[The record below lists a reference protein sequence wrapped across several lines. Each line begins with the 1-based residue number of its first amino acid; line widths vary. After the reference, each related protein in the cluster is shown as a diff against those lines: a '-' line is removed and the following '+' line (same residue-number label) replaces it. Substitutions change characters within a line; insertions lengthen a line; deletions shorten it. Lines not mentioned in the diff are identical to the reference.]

1 VSYYVAGTSKRVK
14 VHEAAKLASQW
25 DPQNPDENVEYYKAK
40 LVELEEKFRPFFTQ
54 GAIGAAGPV

>member
-1 VSYYVAGTSKRVK
+1 MSYYVTGTSKRVK

-40 LVELEEKFRPFFTQ
+40 LVELEEKFRPFF
-54 GAIGAAGPV
+54 A

>member
-1 VSYYVAGTSKRVK
+1 VSYYVAGTSKRIK

-40 LVELEEKFRPFFTQ
+40 LVELEEKFRPFFAQ
-54 GAIGAAGPV
+54 GPIGSFGR